1 MADSKSSV
9 AKPEDRSFNLVQF
22 LHEVKVEMGKVSW
35 SDRWELAVYTGVVTT
50 TVFVVCLLIW
60 ICDSFFARLFDLIL
74 K

>member
-35 SDRWELAVYTGVVTT
+35 SDRRELAVYTT